1 MVDPIIFLDFDGV
14 LNCDAFFK
22 SQQRSP
28 IRTPDER
35 DSNMLE
41 ERAVLLLKE
50 LVMRAQAQVVIS
62 STWRLT
68 RPLAKIRELLHEK
81 GFHGRI
87 IGKTPYL
94 NRPRGDE
101 IQAFLDSMAD
111 QPRSIVIID
120 DSADMVHLTP
130 WLVRTTYLT
139 GLQPEHVDQ
148 ALKVLSQPAPMDLI
162 GRLHN

>member
-1 MVDPIIFLDFDGV
+1 
-14 LNCDAFFK
+14 
-22 SQQRSP
+22 
-28 IRTPDER
+28 
-35 DSNMLE
+35 
-41 ERAVLLLKE
+41 
-50 LVMRAQAQVVIS
+50 
-62 STWRLT
+62 
-68 RPLAKIRELLHEK
+68 
-81 GFHGRI
+81 
-87 IGKTPYL
+87 
-94 NRPRGDE
+94 
-101 IQAFLDSMAD
+101 MAD